1 MKTRPSIEPPPQALR
16 QPLPRPCHDSVVRLP
31 RQLLAV
37 ACLAFAAAVGADEPV
52 KMGVPATVTR
62 INDGDSIEVQLAA
75 GPGRVRFAAIDTPEY
90 DQPYGGKSSAALKAL
105 LPVGSKVQLD
115 VITQDAFRR
124 MVAMVWLEKDGER
137 INLNETMLQQ
147 GHAWAYRRYMREAK
161 YCDMEAEAREKKL
174 GLWAQPVSDWIYPPE
189 WRFLKNGEI
198 RALPTPYPET
208 REKCLDVLKIAGA
221 ATYTPPN

>member
-1 MKTRPSIEPPPQALR
+1 MKTSPSSR
-16 QPLPRPCHDSVVRLP
+16 RLP
-31 RQLLAV
+31 GKSHHPRARRRPDTVVLLV
-37 ACLAFAAAVGADEPV
+37 ALAGLGIGAAFAADLPIQY
-52 KMGVPATVTR
+52 GVPAVVTR
-62 INDGDSIEVQLAA
+62 VNDGDSIEVQLAA

-90 DQPYGGKSSAALKAL
+90 DEPYGDKSSAALKAM
-105 LPVGSKVQLD
+105 LPVGSKVELD

-137 INLNETMLQQ
+137 INLNETMLRQ
-147 GHAWAYRRYMREAK
+147 GHAWAYRRYMKEAK
-161 YCDMEAEAREKKL
+161 YCDMEAEARDKKL

-189 WRFLKNGEI
+189 WRYLKNGEI

-208 REKCLDVLKIAGA
+208 REKCLEVLKIAGA

>member
-1 MKTRPSIEPPPQALR
+1 
-16 QPLPRPCHDSVVRLP
+16 
-31 RQLLAV
+31 LLA
-37 ACLAFAAAVGADEPV
+37 AAALAFAAMAAAEQPV
-52 KMGVPATVTR
+52 QLGVPATVTR

-75 GPGRVRFAAIDTPEY
+75 GPGRVRFSAIDTPEY
-90 DQPYGGKSSAALKAL
+90 DQPYGDKSSAALKAL
-105 LPVGSKVQLD
+105 LPVGSKVELD

-124 MVAMVWLEKDGER
+124 MVATVWLEKDGER
-137 INLNETMLQQ
+137 INLNETMLRQ

-161 YCDMEAEAREKKL
+161 YCDMEAEARDKKL

-189 WRFLKNGEI
+189 WRYLKNGEI
-198 RALPTPYPET
+198 RALPTPYRET